1 MVLAKA
7 ERSMNQLKCN
17 IASDF
22 QCLRCN
28 SCRVLLHA
36 CPACVYA
43 RVLAQRARSLCA
55 PHLLIIDL
63 HPAGKQK
70 SASPSPHSR
79 RSTSATSRPRSSST
93 IVEREL

>member
-22 QCLRCN
+22 QCLRC
-28 SCRVLLHA
+28 SSFRVLLQA
-36 CPACVYA
+36 CPACS
-43 RVLAQRARSLCA
+43 RARARLKKPVC
-55 PHLLIIDL
+55 PHLLTLDL

-70 SASPSPHSR
+70 SASLSPHSR